1 MAERVGFEPTVGF
14 PLHSLSRRALSTA
27 QTPLRG
33 FHNRN
38 RRFAR
43 PAMQSDQQRLAAS
56 CEERLQ
62 DRRAFIGQDARRN
75 LHPVIEAHVIE
86 HLKARS
92 HSAAL
97 GIIASVHQTLH
108 SRLNHAPGAHAA
120 RFYRDVQCRPGQ
132 PIIAELARTFAQ
144 YHHLGVRRGIA
155 VANRSVAGACDDLP
169 FMH

>member
-27 QTPLRG
+27 QTPLRS

-43 PAMQSDQQRLAAS
+43 SPMQSGQQRLSAS

-75 LHPVIEAHVIE
+75 LHPMIEPRVIE

-92 HSAAL
+92 HSTAL
-97 GIIASVHQTLH
+97 RIVAPVH
-108 SRLNHAPGAHAA
+108 
-120 RFYRDVQCRPGQ
+120 
-132 PIIAELARTFAQ
+132 
-144 YHHLGVRRGIA
+144 
-155 VANRSVAGACDDLP
+155 
-169 FMH
+169 